1 LGDCDEFDNVI
12 ADFSIAYADQN
23 QMDHAVLKR
32 AIRGGEVEA
41 VFERDEVKR
50 VRGDLKK
57 NEDTEQNTSEGGFCN
72 NFHGPL
78 PSKFWADQC
87 PCIAWL

>member
-1 LGDCDEFDNVI
+1 MICVYLGDCDEFDNVI

-50 VRGDLKK
+50 VRGD
-57 NEDTEQNTSEGGFCN
+57 
-72 NFHGPL
+72 
-78 PSKFWADQC
+78 
-87 PCIAWL
+87 